1 MQSAEFI
8 KRHKGNKKD
17 ITIYGQES
25 NDKTYKLARM
35 NLAIRGLNCDLGDMD
50 ASTFTSDKHPNLRA
64 DFILANPPFNLKDW
78 RTENELRND
87 HRWDGYEVPPVSNAN
102 YAWILHMLARL
113 SYNGTAAFLLANGA
127 LGADS
132 EEYKIRKQL
141 IENHKVEAIIVL
153 PREMFYA
160 TDISVTLWIVGN
172 HKKSKRVKRDGKEV
186 VLRDRENEILFIDA
200 RYLGDGKANEDGYVL
215 LTDSDKKRIA
225 DTLFSWQSPDWQTTY
240 QNVPEFCYSA
250 TMDEIRSNDYSLY
263 PSDYI
268 EFVDRDFEIDFQVEM
283 QRLHKELSESV
294 RQQRKALSMLE
305 TAMEGIGYGIE

>member
-1 MQSAEFI
+1 
-8 KRHKGNKKD
+8 
-17 ITIYGQES
+17 
-25 NDKTYKLARM
+25 M

-225 DTLFSWQSPDWQTTY
+225 DTLFSWQSPDWQTKY

>member
-1 MQSAEFI
+1 
-8 KRHKGNKKD
+8 
-17 ITIYGQES
+17 
-25 NDKTYKLARM
+25 M

-78 RTENELRND
+78 RTENELRSD
-87 HRWDGYEVPPVSNAN
+87 RRWDGYEVPPVSNAN

-172 HKKSKRVKRDGKEV
+172 HKKSKRVKRDDKEV
-186 VLRDRENEILFIDA
+186 VLRNRENEILFIDA

-215 LTDSDKKRIA
+215 LTEGDKKRIA
-225 DTLFSWQSPDWQTTY
+225 DTLFAWQSPDWQTTY

-268 EFVDRDFEIDFQVEM
+268 EFVDRDSEIDFQAEM